1 MKRFTINTLLILLTA
16 NVFSETI
23 LLKGG
28 LVHQGNGE
36 VATTSDILIADKRIV
51 GVGKNL
57 IIDGNTRV
65 IEVNGLHV
73 TPGLIS
79 PMSNLGIV
87 EINSLDVTR
96 DDESNILNAGSMN
109 AIGTKGKASDVNKVI
124 VVNMHD
130 NYYEPSKIEIKK
142 GETVKF
148 VVKNKGE
155 LVHEFNIATKEMH
168 LKHQPEMMK
177 MVVNEIIVGGKI
189 DKNKMKEMSKTDHS
203 MSHSHSN
210 SVLLEPNQSAELIWK
225 FNTDS
230 ILEAACNIPGHYES
244 GMVAKIID

>member
-1 MKRFTINTLLILLTA
+1 MIKKILLLLILITNISFA
-16 NVFSETI
+16 GSMKMIGEEGNMSEVS
-23 LLKGG
+23 K
-28 LVHQGNGE
+28 
-36 VATTSDILIADKRIV
+36 
-51 GVGKNL
+51 
-57 IIDGNTRV
+57 V
-65 IEVNGLHV
+65 IEVK
-73 TPGLIS
+73 
-79 PMSNLGIV
+79 MY
-87 EINSLDVTR
+87 
-96 DDESNILNAGSMN
+96 
-109 AIGTKGKASDVNKVI
+109 
-124 VVNMHD
+124 D
-130 NYYEPSKIEIKK
+130 NYYEPSEFKINKNQTIKFI
-142 GETVKF
+142 VY
-148 VVKNKGE
+148 NYGE

-230 ILEAACNIPGHYES
+230 SLEAACNIPGHYES